1 MYLQNASEK
10 PATLGRALIIS
21 NTCNNTREGSEHDYH
36 NIKQMLDKFGLITVG
51 EHRNYSAQ
59 VGRLKPWCDVVI
71 DHQLNLI
78 INYNFKYIISV
89 FFISMLPTK
98 TAELL
103 LPRAM
108 RLAPKKGGD

>member
-59 VGRLKPWCDVVI
+59 VGRLKPWSDVVL
-71 DHQLNLI
+71 DDQLNFI
-78 INYNFKYIISV
+78 INYNYKYIRCPGAKMSQQP
-89 FFISMLPTK
+89 L
-98 TAELL
+98 
-103 LPRAM
+103 
-108 RLAPKKGGD
+108 PKKLRQRHEIHNI